1 MFQWLQE
8 WETIMIE
15 CIKYDLSEVQNSH
28 WLQNLVQQIRS
39 VSEIYN
45 MQFTK
50 NASNK
55 IKSNLKKFWK
65 MTKELHEMLETQ
77 KNECIM
83 WENAFHAD
91 FDESSEEDSDVK
103 SIQET
108 EQALSRNRKK
118 SKKIKK
124 NQKFNLMRSKSWRK
138 QLLNAQL
145 AVWENTVFH
154 NVDVFLRN

>member
-1 MFQWLQE
+1 
-8 WETIMIE
+8 
-15 CIKYDLSEVQNSH
+15 
-28 WLQNLVQQIRS
+28 
-39 VSEIYN
+39 
-45 MQFTK
+45 
-50 NASNK
+50 
-55 IKSNLKKFWK
+55 
-65 MTKELHEMLETQ
+65 MLETQ